1 MKCSRSSSFVTRFCH
16 ERSEKRHFKTECV
29 LTTTIPTNM
38 ICSQSKDHCVCAVRF
53 GRAFSGYRL
62 LTLLLQMLQLQ
73 VSLHTLSHPTAH
85 LSHTNPRFTQ
95 PLMLSLSL
103 SFPLSLSCFLSLLS
117 LSCSLTSS
125 LRLSHTSTHTLT
137 YSPLTYSPTLHTQS
151 LSFARPLSFS
161 LSFACIFFISD
172 CICMCHFANP

>member
-1 MKCSRSSSFVTRFCH
+1 VTRFCH

-29 LTTTIPTNM
+29 LTTTIPTNI

-73 VSLHTLSHPTAH
+73 VSLLSHPTAH

-161 LSFACIFFISD
+161 LSFACIFFFSG